1 MSFYSV
7 MYRIFA
13 GGCRWFYG
21 IETRN
26 REITPKE
33 GGYLIAANHLSI
45 PDVIALEASFDRQV
59 RLMAK
64 AELFKIP
71 LLSGFLRAL
80 GAFPLDRGGSDVGAL
95 KKAIGFMK
103 EGELVG
109 IFPQGHR
116 YPGVHPSTTSV
127 KSGAAMI
134 SHRAGVPVIPV
145 SLNAK
150 GGKVKPFG
158 KVVVALGEPI
168 SREELDAICKEDG
181 SPDYKRQTDLIFSRI
196 IELYDRETP

>member
-7 MYRIFA
+7 MYTIFA

-21 IETRN
+21 IRTEG
-26 REITPKE
+26 RENLPE
-33 GGYLIAANHLSI
+33 QGGFLVCANHLSI

-71 LLSGFLRAL
+71 VLRGFLKAL

-103 EGELVG
+103 EGEVVG

-116 YPGVHPSTTSV
+116 YPGVHPSSTPI
-127 KSGAAMI
+127 KNGAAMI
-134 SHRAGVPVIPV
+134 AARAEVPIIPV
-145 SLNAK
+145 SIRARR
-150 GGKVKPFG
+150 GKVSPFSKTLVTVG
-158 KVVVALGEPI
+158 QPI
-168 SREELDAICKEDG
+168 PRELLDAMVKEDG
-181 SPDYKRQTDLIFSRI
+181 APDYAAQTAYVFDQICQ
-196 IELYDRETP
+196 LYDKEAP

>member
-13 GGCRWFYG
+13 GGCRWFFG
-21 IETRN
+21 IKTLN
-26 REITPKE
+26 RENTPKQ
-33 GGYLIAANHLSI
+33 GGFLVAANHLSI

-95 KKAIGFMK
+95 KKAITYMK

-116 YPGVHPSTTSV
+116 YPGVHPATTPI
-127 KSGAAMI
+127 KNGAAMI
-134 SHRAGVPVIPV
+134 AYRASVPVIPV
-145 SLNAK
+145 SLRARK
-150 GGKVKPFG
+150 GKVRPFS
-158 KVVVALGEPI
+158 KVLVTVGEPI
-168 SREELDAICKEDG
+168 PREVLDEMVKEDG
-181 SPDYKRQTDLIFSRI
+181 APDYKAQTEYIFARI
-196 IELYDRETP
+196 CELYDAKEP

>member
-7 MYRIFA
+7 MYKIFA
-13 GGCRWFYG
+13 GGCRWFFG
-21 IETRN
+21 IQTKN
-26 REITPKE
+26 RENGPKE
-33 GGYLIAANHLSI
+33 GGYLIACNHLSI

-71 LLSGFLRAL
+71 LLSQFLKAL

-95 KKAIGFMK
+95 KKAIAYMK

-116 YPGVHPSTTSV
+116 YPGVHPSETPV
-127 KSGAAMI
+127 KAGAAMI
-134 SHRAGVPVIPV
+134 AHRAAVPVVPV
-145 SLNAK
+145 SLRAK

-158 KVVVALGEPI
+158 KVLVTVGEPI
-168 SREELDAICKEDG
+168 QREELDALVKEDG
-181 SPDYKRQTDLIFSRI
+181 SPDYRAQTDLIFSRI
-196 IELYDRETP
+196 VALYDQEEV